1 MSLYPYAPFPPGQPP
16 PPPEFEPLTI
26 ALFKFL
32 SFGTKIVLKCS
43 TQVPNLMVRA
53 FVKYKIGHMFNY
65 VPDLMDNVV
74 VKG

>member
-1 MSLYPYAPFPPGQPP
+1 MPPSRQGNPP
-16 PPPEFEPLTI
+16 PPAFEPLMI
-26 ALFKFL
+26 SLFKFL

-43 TQVPNLMVRA
+43 TQVLNLMVRA

>member
-1 MSLYPYAPFPPGQPP
+1 MPPSPSGQPP
-16 PPPEFEPLTI
+16 PPPAFEPLTI

-32 SFGTKIVLKCS
+32 SLGTKIVLKCS

-65 VPDLMDNVV
+65 VPDLMDNVF